1 MKLRVT
7 YNAHAGHVIEDGKAK
22 QWVDKIISEALN
34 LKEPSHYMTIT
45 VASDLLIH
53 FFRLRLGQGVLKV
66 DQIEF
71 VFDGKT
77 LEHNE
82 YGRITHWPKGFCDI
96 PIEPVEQLL
105 TLAAKKRKK

>member
-1 MKLRVT
+1 MKLIVE
-7 YNAHAGHVIEDGKAK
+7 YDKDEGYVFPDGKAEH
-22 QWVDKIISEALN
+22 WVDEIIKVFFKQNRDQKI
-34 LKEPSHYMTIT
+34 P

-82 YGRITHWPKGFCDI
+82 YGRITYWPKGFCDI